1 MAATLIDTIDELAR
15 PLADEAELD
24 LVDVE
29 VKGGGGRTRI
39 RVIVDRKGGVDVG
52 TCQKLSKRLARL
64 LDDHDPIKD
73 RYTLEVTSPGT
84 DWPLRTQ
91 RDFDRVEGR
100 LVKVVHGDE
109 DQSDEVVGEIAS
121 TTPEAVVVRD
131 KAGDTHEISYDRI
144 MKATQQLPW

>member
-15 PLADEAELD
+15 PLADEAALD
-24 LVDVE
+24 LVDIE
-29 VKGGGGRTRI
+29 VKGGGSRTRI

-52 TCQKLSKRLARL
+52 TCQKLSKQLARL
-64 LDDHDPIKD
+64 LDEHDPVKD

-100 LVKVVHGDE
+100 LVKVVHGDDE
-109 DQSDEVVGEIAS
+109 DSAEVIGEIAS
-121 TTPEAVVVRD
+121 TTAEAVVVRD
-131 KAGDTHEISYDRI
+131 EAGDTHEISYDRI